1 MANYVI
7 RPIPLV
13 EMESDKSVMTYRFN
27 FGELI
32 KVVTYVWYIEG
43 TKEKILV
50 DAGASAKYF
59 SEARGVPARTI
70 QTLDTGLGKLGLSF
84 GDIDL
89 VILTQ
94 MHQDHVADARRFP
107 RAKFL
112 VQQKE
117 LECAQNPHP
126 SIAEMYNKEFYEGLD
141 FEVISGDAKVCEG
154 VSVLSTPG
162 HTLGGQ
168 SVSVDTAQGTAII
181 AGICSILENY
191 YPPPPIG
198 DSRPIIIPGIHTDV
212 LEVYDSVIRIKELAD
227 IIVPVH
233 EPSFRN
239 KSRIP

>member
-1 MANYVI
+1 
-7 RPIPLV
+7 
-13 EMESDKSVMTYRFN
+13 
-27 FGELI
+27 
-32 KVVTYVWYIEG
+32 
-43 TKEKILV
+43 V
-50 DAGASAKYF
+50 DAGASAQYF
-59 SEARGVPARTI
+59 AEFRGTPAKTI
-70 QTLDTGLGKLGLSF
+70 KTLETGLGKMGLSI

-141 FEVISGDAKVCEG
+141 FEVISGDAKVCKG
-154 VSVLSTPG
+154 ISVLSTPG
-162 HTLGGQ
+162 HTIGGQ

-181 AGICSILENY
+181 AGLCSILENY

-198 DSRPIIIPGIHTDV
+198 DERPLIIPGIHTNV
-212 LEVYDSVIRIKELAD
+212 LEAYDSVVRIKELAD

-233 EPSFRN
+233 EPSFEK
-239 KSRIP
+239 KSSIP